1 MASRGPERAPRRPQ
15 DGPRGLQD
23 GPRGPQDGSKRV
35 PRRRTGTDISSPRLR
50 EGQHAPRSPERSPR
64 GLKTRGSEEA
74 LGKPEEAPE
83 RRRRG
88 CRAAPKRPAGSSQ
101 EASHCSPEV
110 VETSPKGSQEASL
123 RCLIHVIVVFV
134 ANAVAVAVAVVV
146 AAAAVVVVCCV
157 GECGLQCWRWLC
169 RL

>member
-1 MASRGPERAPRRPQ
+1 M
-15 DGPRGLQD
+15 
-23 GPRGPQDGSKRV
+23 
-35 PRRRTGTDISSPRLR
+35 
-50 EGQHAPRSPERSPR
+50 
-64 GLKTRGSEEA
+64 KTRGSEEA

-134 ANAVAVAVAVVV
+134 ANAVAVAVAVIISISIVIIIV
-146 AAAAVVVVCCV
+146 SIVIIGIIVIIVIIVSIIVIIAAVITTNFIVSIVSIT
-157 GECGLQCWRWLC
+157 L
-169 RL
+169 